1 MRCGGDIQLEVVW
14 ILEYLILELRT
25 EIWDK
30 KHHPWECR
38 IMRNEDAG
46 QRVKEHYY
54 LPTKPRKMVKR
65 RIIGVESGRKRK
77 AKKGGDYQEKNPK
90 CQQ

>member
-1 MRCGGDIQLEVVW
+1 
-14 ILEYLILELRT
+14 
-25 EIWDK
+25 
-30 KHHPWECR
+30 
-38 IMRNEDAG
+38 MRNEDAG

-54 LPTKPRKMVKR
+54 LRTKPRKMVKR

-77 AKKGGDYQEKNPK
+77 AEKGGEYQEEKNPK